1 MISRFKPVARIVALS
16 HDDAVCQ
23 GLMFSYGVYP
33 VQLEY
38 EPENWS
44 EFARHWLAEYQEPGK
59 IAMLVGGPTLL
70 NPDANHRIEFLRIS
84 SPGS

>member
-1 MISRFKPVARIVALS
+1 MMMLFARDSCFHMACSRCNLN
-16 HDDAVCQ
+16 H
-23 GLMFSYGVYP
+23 
-33 VQLEY
+33 

-44 EFARHWLAEYQEPGK
+44 DFARNWLAEYQEPGR

-84 SPGS
+84 SPVS